1 MRDEKDTT
9 TLQLPLPGRPGR
21 PPANG
26 LCAMTDAERS
36 KLYRERQAKR
46 LVKGRRNLQELT
58 DALLLEQ
65 IRQAIANGSAKRT
78 VARYVTEL
86 ARRYA

>member
-1 MRDEKDTT
+1 MRDDKDTA

-26 LCAMTDAERS
+26 LAAMTDAERS
-36 KLYRERQAKR
+36 KLYRQRQAVR
-46 LVKGRRNLQELT
+46 LAKGRRNLQELT
-58 DALLLEQ
+58 DVLLLEQ
-65 IRQAIANGSAKRT
+65 IRQTISNGSSRRT

-86 ARRYA
+86 ARRYG

>member
-1 MRDEKDTT
+1 
-9 TLQLPLPGRPGR
+9 
-21 PPANG
+21 
-26 LCAMTDAERS
+26 MTDAERS

-65 IRQAIANGSAKRT
+65 IRQAIANRAAKRT
-78 VARYVTEL
+78 VARYVAEL

>member
-1 MRDEKDTT
+1 MRDDKDQS

-26 LCAMTDAERS
+26 LAAMTDAERARR
-36 KLYRERQAKR
+36 YRESQAKR

-65 IRQAIANGSAKRT
+65 IRRTIANGSTKRT

>member
-1 MRDEKDTT
+1 
-9 TLQLPLPGRPGR
+9 
-21 PPANG
+21 
-26 LCAMTDAERS
+26 MTDAERS

-46 LVKGRRNLQELT
+46 LVKGRCNLQELT
-58 DALLLEQ
+58 DTLLVEQ

>member
-1 MRDEKDTT
+1 
-9 TLQLPLPGRPGR
+9 
-21 PPANG
+21 
-26 LCAMTDAERS
+26 MTDAERS

-58 DALLLEQ
+58 DSLLVEQ
-65 IRQAIANGSAKRT
+65 IRQVIANGSAKRT

>member
-1 MRDEKDTT
+1 MRDDKDTRT
-9 TLQLPLPGRPGR
+9 AELPMPGRPGR

-26 LCAMTDAERS
+26 MAAMTDAERS
-36 KLYRERQAKR
+36 KLYRQRQAKR
-46 LVKGRRNLQELT
+46 LVNGRRNLQELT
-58 DALLLEQ
+58 DSLLLDQ
-65 IRQAIANGSAKRT
+65 IRQTIANGSAKRT

>member
-1 MRDEKDTT
+1 MRDDKDTS
-9 TLQLPLPGRPGR
+9 TLQLPLQGRPGR

-46 LVKGRRNLQELT
+46 LVKGRRNLQELS
-58 DALLLEQ
+58 DSLLLEQ
-65 IRQAIANGSAKRT
+65 IRHTIANGSTKRT

-86 ARRYA
+86 ARRYP